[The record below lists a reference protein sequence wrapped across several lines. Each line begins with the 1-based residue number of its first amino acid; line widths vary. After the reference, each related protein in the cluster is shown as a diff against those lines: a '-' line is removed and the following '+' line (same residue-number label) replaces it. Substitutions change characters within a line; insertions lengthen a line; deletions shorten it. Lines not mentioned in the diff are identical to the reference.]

1 MAHHH
6 VDGQIIL
13 LSYTENNTFLYKQK
27 NLTNVVRIIEQ
38 RIGRIRFA
46 EERQPG
52 VLALERQHPPD
63 RPAPHGLIQESST
76 AGCVI

>member
-1 MAHHH
+1 MPTRFMAHPH

-52 VLALERQHPPD
+52 DVNIHLTGGLPMGSSKNPRQP
-63 RPAPHGLIQESST
+63 
-76 AGCVI
+76 VV